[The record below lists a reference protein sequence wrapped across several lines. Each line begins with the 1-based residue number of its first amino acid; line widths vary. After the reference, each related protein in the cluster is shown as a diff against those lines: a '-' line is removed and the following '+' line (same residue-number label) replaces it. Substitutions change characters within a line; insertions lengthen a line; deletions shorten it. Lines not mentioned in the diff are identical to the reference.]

1 MIHEAK
7 DLLEAIEKFEISAE
21 GDSDDKEHDSAVE
34 MATAAR
40 TFLLKSAE
48 RKAGGGLGI
57 SAITLYEIAA
67 MAAKGRID
75 LRASPQAFL
84 GEVERRFVV
93 KPITG
98 EICAEATRL
107 PDAYPRDPMDRLIGA
122 TAIVEGMK
130 LITADEAI
138 RRSHAVDTVW

>member
-1 MIHEAK
+1 MI
-7 DLLEAIEKFEISAE
+7 LLDTHVLAWLVLDSRRISKNASSAI
-21 GDSDDKEHDSAVE
+21 
-34 MATAAR
+34 
-40 TFLLKSAE
+40 LAE

-130 LITADEAI
+130 LITADAAI